1 MPQKIRLG
9 MVGGGQGAFIGA
21 VHRIASRIDD
31 RYELLAGAFSSNA
44 EKAFASGKE
53 IGIDD
58 DRNYKNFIEMIE
70 AESSREDKID
80 AVAIVTPNHMHHPIA
95 LAFMNKGFNIICD
108 KPLAMNLRQCEE
120 LVQSK
125 QDNDVLFA
133 LTHNYTGYPM
143 IRNARALCHNGD
155 LGKIRVIQAEYA
167 QDWLTEDLENKTQND
182 GNKQA
187 SWRTDPSQSGAGGCI
202 GDIGTHAY
210 NLIRYVTGLDTQEI
224 SAELTSFVPGRNLD
238 DNAQISLRFK
248 EGAKG
253 TIWSSQIAPGNE
265 NHLQIRIYGEKAGLE
280 WCQED
285 PNYLYF
291 TKYGEPK
298 QKITRGGAGALSVSN
313 EVTRIP
319 PGHPEGYL
327 EGFANIYTDVANAL
341 IDKKNGTFNPD
352 NHQFPSVEDGL
363 EGIKFIERSVAS
375 SSSNSS
381 WVNFN

>member
-1 MPQKIRLG
+1 MAQKIRLG

-298 QKITRGGAGALSVSN
+298 QKITRGGAGALNESN

-341 IDKKNGTFNPD
+341 INKKNGTFNSE

-381 WVNFN
+381 WVNF

>member
-1 MPQKIRLG
+1 MAQKIRLG

-44 EKAFASGKE
+44 ERAFASGKE

-187 SWRTDPSQSGAGGCI
+187 TWRTDPSQSGAGGCI

-224 SAELTSFVPGRNLD
+224 SAELTSFVSGRNLD

-298 QKITRGGAGALSVSN
+298 QKITRGGAGALNEAN

-341 IDKKNGTFNPD
+341 INKKNGTFNPD

-363 EGIKFIERSVAS
+363 EGIKFIERSIAS
-375 SSSNSS
+375 SSANSS
-381 WVNFN
+381 WVNF

>member
-1 MPQKIRLG
+1 MAQKIRLG

-167 QDWLTEDLENKTQND
+167 QDWLTEDLENKTQKD

-187 SWRTDPSQSGAGGCI
+187 SWRTDPNKSGSGGCI

-224 SAELTSFVPGRNLD
+224 SAELTSFVSGRNLD

-298 QKITRGGAGALSVSN
+298 QKITRGGAGALNESN

-341 IDKKNGTFNPD
+341 INKKNGTFNPD
-352 NHQFPSVEDGL
+352 NHQFPSIEDGL
-363 EGIKFIERSVAS
+363 EGIKFIERSIAS
-375 SSSNSS
+375 SSANSS
-381 WVNFN
+381 WVNF

>member
-1 MPQKIRLG
+1 
-9 MVGGGQGAFIGA
+9 
-21 VHRIASRIDD
+21 
-31 RYELLAGAFSSNA
+31 
-44 EKAFASGKE
+44 
-53 IGIDD
+53 
-58 DRNYKNFIEMIE
+58 
-70 AESSREDKID
+70 
-80 AVAIVTPNHMHHPIA
+80 MHHPIA
-95 LAFMNKGFNIICD
+95 MAFMNKGFNIICD

-167 QDWLTEDLENKTQND
+167 QDWLTEDLENKTKND

-298 QKITRGGAGALSVSN
+298 QKITRGGAGALNESN

-363 EGIKFIERSVAS
+363 EGIKFIERSIAS

-381 WVNFN
+381 WVNF

>member
-1 MPQKIRLG
+1 MAQKIRLG

-224 SAELTSFVPGRNLD
+224 SAELTSFVSGRNLD